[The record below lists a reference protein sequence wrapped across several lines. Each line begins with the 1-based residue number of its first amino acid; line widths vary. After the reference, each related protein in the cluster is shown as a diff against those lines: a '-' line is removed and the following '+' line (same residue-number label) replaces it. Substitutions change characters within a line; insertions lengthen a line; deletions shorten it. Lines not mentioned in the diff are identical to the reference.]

1 MNKKK
6 GIISCLM
13 WQISIIDFSC
23 PDISTWKSWRF
34 CQQGAWNPTP
44 KRKKRRPKFLRNIFP
59 KGVSRAWKSLHF
71 RIGGSVSSAM
81 SNNSIFF
88 GPTVKFK
95 WDTIFSF
102 FSIAQRTASQ
112 VPFWG
117 WSTANFWDHLLLL
130 ILGPSHLHWTHPS
143 PFPAHY
149 WVGPSICLAP
159 DLVKKQ
165 VWHLQAERKNLLPV
179 LVSLRHQ
186 LLLTWNLTITS
197 APQILLKL
205 HLLLHRLPPAA
216 LAWNAVAR
224 PPSPPRLCLGRKSR
238 LRPPIDPSEA
248 QLSPQTPAHNEPLSS
263 HQSLKLGECR
273 SFPLLTNS
281 KYLRRKFS
289 PPMTFVD
296 SMTLILG
303 KTSLASSLLSLNQ
316 FVTRKFQTLVINRT
330 LSTASSQFSIL
341 LFSGSKKS
349 LRFSKLHG
357 TVISLTEPGMVDW
370 LKPAIPWCYASFPS
384 NFNRPPSRSFLIS
397 RIVLEILAESI
408 MAPVTRP
415 ILLLGYIALRDWD

>member
-159 DLVKKQ
+159 DLVKKK
-165 VWHLQAERKNLLPV
+165 VWHLQAERKISCLFSFHFVTSYCWHGTLRSPALPKFSSNSISSSTGFLRQHLLEMQWPDHLPLPASV
-179 LVSLRHQ
+179 LVGNLASAHLSTHQSPSFPPRRQLTTSHYPRTSPSSSESAGRFPSLPIPNTFEENSVPRWHSSIPW
-186 LLLTWNLTITS
+186 LWFWE
-197 APQILLKL
+197 KL
-205 HLLLHRLPPAA
+205 PWLRRCSLSINSWPENFRPLSSIGHYQLHRLNSRFPCS
-216 LAWNAVAR
+216 V
-224 PPSPPRLCLGRKSR
+224 GRR
-238 LRPPIDPSEA
+238 NP
-248 QLSPQTPAHNEPLSS
+248 
-263 HQSLKLGECR
+263 
-273 SFPLLTNS
+273 
-281 KYLRRKFS
+281 
-289 PPMTFVD
+289 
-296 SMTLILG
+296 
-303 KTSLASSLLSLNQ
+303 
-316 FVTRKFQTLVINRT
+316 
-330 LSTASSQFSIL
+330 
-341 LFSGSKKS
+341 SGSAS
-349 LRFSKLHG
+349 C
-357 TVISLTEPGMVDW
+357 TV
-370 LKPAIPWCYASFPS
+370 
-384 NFNRPPSRSFLIS
+384 R
-397 RIVLEILAESI
+397 
-408 MAPVTRP
+408 
-415 ILLLGYIALRDWD
+415 